1 MADEFGE
8 CLFPII
14 SYLLCFASLS
24 YPLSFLVCHS
34 VFPYLIMLTYLCIP
48 ALLVGVRLGYVRCI
62 RGVVIPR
69 SSCSRHCSR
78 YRFSFCGHIGP
89 SPCLVLG
96 SYPYNPLTCILFRVP
111 TFRTLLVLLP
121 TFAYLS
127 VIPTCTLTCTLTLT
141 FISSHQFCLC

>member
-1 MADEFGE
+1 MAE
-8 CLFPII
+8 IV
-14 SYLLCFASLS
+14 YHASLVG
-24 YPLSFLVCHS
+24 YH
-34 VFPYLIMLTYLCIP
+34 LCIP

-96 SYPYNPLTCILFRVP
+96 SYPYNPLTCIIFYVSH
-111 TFRTLLVLLP
+111 
-121 TFAYLS
+121 S
-127 VIPTCTLTCTLTLT
+127 VVKRKSDSLGFTTA
-141 FISSHQFCLC
+141 